1 MNKPHHFIKL
11 LLLTALV
18 VCASLVSSFAGHKVY
33 ARQSDTQE
41 LYETARRDYEAGK
54 YREAVDVIEELLKT
68 DSGYAPAFSLKYKA
82 LLRLFVD
89 APLLSPDEA
98 NSPDARRE
106 RKIRQA
112 KLVKEAAD
120 SLERF
125 LQLKPD
131 TRGADA
137 LRDQLNSLRVYAEPA
152 IKPESEWTVFSSG
165 EVTQKVRILYK
176 PEPRYSEEA
185 RAALVKGKVKLLA
198 VLATDGM
205 VKHILILESPS
216 HWLTEA
222 STEAARKIRFEP
234 AVKDGHPVATALW
247 IEYNFETF

>member
-1 MNKPHHFIKL
+1 MNKPHFLIKL
-11 LLLTALV
+11 FLLTALI
-18 VCASLVSSFAGHKVY
+18 VCAFPVSRVAGHKAY
-33 ARQSDTQE
+33 AQQSNSQE
-41 LYETARRDYEAGK
+41 LYDAAKRDYEAGE
-54 YREAVDVIEELLKT
+54 YRKALDAIEVLLKT

-98 NSPDARRE
+98 NSPTARRE

-112 KLVKEAAD
+112 KLLKEAAD

-131 TRGADA
+131 TKGADA
-137 LRDQLNSLRVYAEPA
+137 LLDQLNSLRVYAEPA

-165 EVTQKVRILYK
+165 EVTQKVHILYR
-176 PEPRYSEEA
+176 PEPRYTEEA
-185 RAALVKGKVKLLA
+185 RAARVSGKVKLLA
-198 VLATDGM
+198 VLATDGTI
-205 VKHILILESPS
+205 KHILILESPS
-216 HWLTEA
+216 HLLTEA

-247 IEYNFETF
+247 IEYGFETY